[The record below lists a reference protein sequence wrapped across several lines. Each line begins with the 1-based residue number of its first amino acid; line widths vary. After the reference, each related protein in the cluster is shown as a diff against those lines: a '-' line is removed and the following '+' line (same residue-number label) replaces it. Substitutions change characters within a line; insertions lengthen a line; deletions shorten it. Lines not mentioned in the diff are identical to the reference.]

1 MNEQTASKVPQIRFK
16 GFEDEWDEEPIL
28 SRIKSIIDFRGRT
41 PKKLGLDWSP
51 FGSVC
56 SKREGWLY

>member
-16 GFEDEWDEEPIL
+16 GFEGEWDEEPIL

-41 PKKLGLDWSP
+41 PIDKAQ
-51 FGSVC
+51 
-56 SKREGWLY
+56 